1 MLLDAYPKTLAL
13 KDGEDVTIRPLARG
27 DFERLL
33 SFFQAL
39 PDEDRVFLRHD
50 VHNPDV
56 VRRFTEEQ
64 ALDRVVPLVA
74 LDGDEL
80 VASGSLHIM
89 PHDCMRHVGHVRL
102 VTARSH
108 RGKGLGGLLT
118 RELVALA
125 EERNLEK
132 LQAHVIRDN
141 EGAVRMFEKIG
152 FKLEAVL
159 TGMIKDRT
167 WRSRDLAIMVNDVSN
182 LTQIMESWIQESM
195 LAGYRVP
202 GDGA

>member
-1 MLLDAYPKTLAL
+1 MLLDAYPKTLRL
-13 KDGEDVTIRPLARG
+13 KDGGEVIVRVLARG

-50 VHNPDV
+50 VRNPGV

-64 ALDRVVPLVA
+64 VLDRVVPLVA

-80 VASGSLHIM
+80 IASGSLHIM
-89 PHDCMRHVGHVRL
+89 PHECMRHVGHIRL
-102 VTARSH
+102 VTARSR
-108 RGKGLGGLLT
+108 RGQGLGGLLA

-132 LQAHVIRDN
+132 LQAHVIKDN
-141 EGAVRMFEKIG
+141 DGAVRMFEKLG
-152 FKLEAVL
+152 FKTEAVL

-182 LTQIMESWIQESM
+182 LTQIMETWIQESM